1 MSDNIFDKLDDQK
14 EKIDDISLKLEGISV
29 NDLYA
34 LADRTYE
41 AGDYVTAQKYYNHIS
56 FLKPLEWRAPLMAS
70 LCNYHGYHNVYDALN
85 FPSQLEKVYI
95 SNIKYIN
102 ALDLD
107 EDRKETEMAK
117 CLGQIGEDLICNKDF
132 YFRNQETLDNADK
145 GFLLTLE
152 NLYLN
157 MYNATKI
164 FKYESMPSF
173 HSIVCDSCLE
183 LIEKTQRLSP
193 NISKEDLEM
202 FKKLSKNNHVIDS
215 DKLSRVSLQKLEDEK
230 ELSQEEKQEI
240 ALNGELFFEFKDKY
254 KANRIFKRDVI
265 FGSILVF
272 TSFGAIIIAFLFQWY
287 WMFVF
292 SISLCNGI
300 FAIIKG
306 YKLKGRVNCASFFSI
321 NRFKTRLNSD
331 GKIVREKT
339 ISYMQLFALLN
350 IVSILGWLA
359 FAFVGFKE
367 NNNYEYATI
376 VYAVLAVIDWLTTF
390 VYFRIMFADHLSTF
404 DGRFIYK
411 YKDKYY
417 QLEK

>member
-1 MSDNIFDKLDDQK
+1 M
-14 EKIDDISLKLEGISV
+14 
-29 NDLYA
+29 
-34 LADRTYE
+34 
-41 AGDYVTAQKYYNHIS
+41 
-56 FLKPLEWRAPLMAS
+56 
-70 LCNYHGYHNVYDALN
+70 C
-85 FPSQLEKVYI
+85 
-95 SNIKYIN
+95 
-102 ALDLD
+102 
-107 EDRKETEMAK
+107 
-117 CLGQIGEDLICNKDF
+117 
-132 YFRNQETLDNADK
+132 
-145 GFLLTLE
+145 
-152 NLYLN
+152 
-157 MYNATKI
+157 
-164 FKYESMPSF
+164 
-173 HSIVCDSCLE
+173 
-183 LIEKTQRLSP
+183 
-193 NISKEDLEM
+193 
-202 FKKLSKNNHVIDS
+202 
-215 DKLSRVSLQKLEDEK
+215 
-230 ELSQEEKQEI
+230 
-240 ALNGELFFEFKDKY
+240 
-254 KANRIFKRDVI
+254 
-265 FGSILVF
+265 
-272 TSFGAIIIAFLFQWY
+272 
-287 WMFVF
+287 

-300 FAIIKG
+300 FASIKG